1 MNSDQRLLTFG
12 ADGIPDA
19 VVDVAEMRL
28 AVDLLYATLLSMP
41 TEDGETIATTVA
53 DAVAKAGPA
62 GGLVAVNVVIKLLK
76 CGVVPLAAELGRQGM
91 TPTQVLALI
100 QGEVV
105 ANN

>member
-1 MNSDQRLLTFG
+1 MPDSKFLTFD

-19 VVDVAEMRL
+19 VVDAAEIRM
-28 AVDLLYATLLSMP
+28 AVDLLYAKLLSMP

-76 CGVVPLAAELGRQGM
+76 CGVVPLAAELGRQGV

-100 QGEVV
+100 QGD
-105 ANN
+105 AATTN

>member
-1 MNSDQRLLTFG
+1 MSDGTFLTF
-12 ADGIPDA
+12 DSNGIPDA
-19 VVDVAEMRL
+19 VVDAGQIRL
-28 AVDLLYATLLSMP
+28 AVDLLYATLLSMT